1 MNTFF
6 VRAVVNINCTWSG
19 DNPPAYRVFV
29 NNELFTERAYV
40 ANQEQFIKLK
50 EAYDFLNKIFL
61 LLVFSL

>member
-40 ANQEQFIKLK
+40 ANQEQFIKL
-50 EAYDFLNKIFL
+50 L
-61 LLVFSL
+61 